1 MLKHNQRPT
10 RSTQLLG
17 IDIVR
22 SVLQVLHVKFTI
34 HYLLFALEHTDV
46 EGVGTGNSV
55 ALAVDNLNGEI
66 DFTVF
71 TNVFL
76 SVDHEFLPDISHRFV
91 DNYIKKIKIQVN
103 AIDADFATL
112 TIEDGYD
119 ITAEHT
125 AIDGII
131 VVQVC
136 QVAII
141 VTF

>member
-1 MLKHNQRPT
+1 M
-10 RSTQLLG
+10 
-17 IDIVR
+17 
-22 SVLQVLHVKFTI
+22 LQVLHVKFTI

-91 DNYIKKIKIQVN
+91 DNYIKQIKTQVN

-131 VVQVC
+131 VIQVC